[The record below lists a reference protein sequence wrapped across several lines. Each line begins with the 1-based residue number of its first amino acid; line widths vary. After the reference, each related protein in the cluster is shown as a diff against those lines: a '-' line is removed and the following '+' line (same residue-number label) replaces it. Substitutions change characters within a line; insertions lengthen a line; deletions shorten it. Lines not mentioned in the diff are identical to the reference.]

1 MEEIKEK
8 KKFSILGFSIWQI
21 LAYFIIYSIIG
32 YFIETLFGFFTKGVL
47 ESRKSFLY
55 GPFCG
60 IYGVGAVIMIVSLQ
74 RFKKNNYTLFI
85 GGFIVGS
92 IVEYVVSLLGELILN
107 VKWWDYSDIFLNLG
121 GRICFTFSLF
131 WGLLA
136 IYLMT
141 HFNPLVDKLIA
152 KIKGKFSKRAGKI
165 IIIVMTIF
173 LLVDCII
180 TGVALKLFYE
190 RLVYN
195 FDLDIENA
203 EEYKQA
209 YEESYSNEWIRHI
222 AETYFSD
229 KKMLRTF
236 PNLKITA
243 KNGDIIYVDSLF
255 PDIQPYYIKL
265 FEPKR

>member
-1 MEEIKEK
+1 MEEK
-8 KKFSILGFSIWQI
+8 KKFTIFEFTIWQI
-21 LAYFIIYSIIG
+21 LGYFIIYSILG
-32 YFIETLFGFFTKGVL
+32 YIIETLFGFFTKGVL

-60 IYGVGAVIMIVSLQ
+60 IYGVGAVIMIISLQ
-74 RFKKNNYTLFI
+74 KFKKNNYTLFV

-92 IVEYVVSLLGELILN
+92 IVEYMVSLLGELILN
-107 VKWWDYSDIFLNLG
+107 VKWWDYSDRFLNLG
-121 GRICFTFSLF
+121 GRVCFTFSLF

-141 HFNPLVDKLIA
+141 HFNPLVDRLIA

-165 IIIVMTIF
+165 IIVVMTIF
-173 LLVDCII
+173 MLVDCII

-195 FDLDIENA
+195 FDLNIKNA
-203 EEYKQA
+203 EEYKQS
-209 YEESYSNEWIRHI
+209 YEESYSKEWIRHI
-222 AETYFSD
+222 TKTYFSD

-243 KNGDIIYVDSLF
+243 TNGEIIYVDSLF

-265 FEPKR
+265 FEPER